1 MPSPRLGFATALWRL
16 AIPYWSSEDKWA
28 ARGLLAAVIG
38 LNLGLI
44 AINVRFN
51 TWNNDFYNALQE
63 LDQDEFYK
71 QIAIFTGLAVAFV
84 LISVY
89 QLYLNQMLQIRWR
102 RWLTRRYLGAWLGD
116 QRFYRLQVARAET
129 DNPDQR
135 IGDDIHLFVE
145 KTLTLG
151 LGLMN
156 SIVTLISFVTILWT
170 LSGVLNVPLPGGG
183 SFAIPGYLCWAALI
197 YALFGSFL
205 TAKIGMPLVSL
216 NFSQQ
221 RVEADFR
228 FRMARLR
235 ENAEAVALWKGQEA
249 ERHSLSGAFDLV
261 VDNFRAVMRQRKNL
275 TWFTAAYNQ
284 LAIIFPLV
292 VASPRFFARE
302 IQLGGLMQTASAFG
316 QVQSSLSFLVDS
328 FYLIAEWNAVVQR
341 LTGFTEALTEVDAM
355 AHESDIRR
363 GDAPGEDVTV
373 TELTIGI
380 PGGGRRLFADLN
392 MAFAPGTSVLITG
405 ATGSGKSSLIR
416 TISGIWPFG
425 RGTIRVPPGKRLLFL
440 PQKPYLPVGTLRN
453 ALLFPGNVDADEEA
467 LEQLL
472 VDCGL
477 KRLAGQLGR
486 DENWQLFLSGGE
498 QQRLA
503 FARALL
509 HRPDFIFMDES
520 TSALDEE
527 SERTLYLLL
536 RERLPRA
543 GIVSIGH
550 RSSLKELHDIEI
562 PLIPAPPA
570 LGVAAPVAPVAPAA
584 A

>member
-1 MPSPRLGFATALWRL
+1 MPSPRLGFVTALWRL
-16 AIPYWSSEDKWA
+16 AMPYWSSEDKWA

-44 AINVRFN
+44 AINVQFN
-51 TWNNDFYNALQE
+51 TWNNAFYNALQE

-183 SFAIPGYLCWAALI
+183 SLAIPGYLCWAALI

-205 TAKIGMPLVSL
+205 TAKIGMPLVPL

-235 ENAEAVALWKGQEA
+235 ENAEAVALWRGQDA
-249 ERHSLSGAFDLV
+249 ERSSLSASFDLV

-355 AHESDIRR
+355 SHESGIQREDAT
-363 GDAPGEDVTV
+363 GDDVTV
-373 TELTIGI
+373 SDLTIGI

-392 MAFAPGTSVLITG
+392 MAFAPGTAVLITG
-405 ATGSGKSSLIR
+405 PTGSGKSSLIR

-425 RGTIRVPPGKRLLFL
+425 SGMIRLPAGKRLLFL

-453 ALLFPGNVDADEEA
+453 ALLFPGHVEADEDT

-477 KRLAGQLGR
+477 HRLAGQLGR

-509 HRPDFIFMDES
+509 HEPDFLFMDES

-527 SERTLYLLL
+527 SERNLYLLL
-536 RERLPRA
+536 RERLPLA

-550 RSSLKELHDIEI
+550 RSSLKDLHDIEI

-570 LGVAAPVAPVAPAA
+570 LGVAAPAVPVAPAVA
-584 A
+584 

>member
-71 QIAIFTGLAVAFV
+71 QIAIFTGLAVTFV